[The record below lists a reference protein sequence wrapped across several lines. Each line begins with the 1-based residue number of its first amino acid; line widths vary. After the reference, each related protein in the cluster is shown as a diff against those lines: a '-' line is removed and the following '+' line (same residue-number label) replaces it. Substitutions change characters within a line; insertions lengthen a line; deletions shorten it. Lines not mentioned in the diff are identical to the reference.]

1 MTNSTSTWDQIE
13 DYVRRVL
20 RLGSVLV
27 DIHLDVAMQEA
38 NCEKQR
44 LLGGLV
50 MLAIGVGMLTTAGVL
65 AEVAGVAWV
74 QSLGLSW
81 LQAIGA
87 VAGGNLVLGLGFL
100 GSARARLSGPLMTQT
115 QARLARSMALL
126 QAKED

>member
-1 MTNSTSTWDQIE
+1 MTSSTSTWDQLE
-13 DYVRRVL
+13 DYIRRVL

-27 DIHLDVAMQEA
+27 DVHLDVAIQEA
-38 NCEKQR
+38 TYERQR

-65 AEVAGVAWV
+65 AEVASVAWV

-81 LQAIGA
+81 LQAISA

-100 GSARARLSGPLMTQT
+100 GSARARLSGPVMTQT
-115 QARLARSMALL
+115 QARLARSIALL
-126 QAKED
+126 KAKDE